1 MAAPRKED
9 IKNVIIEAAQGLLD
23 KKMLAD
29 ISLAEIASAAGVSKG
44 TLYYH
49 YKTKNEILFDI
60 TDRYLEQQ
68 WNDLV
73 AWTENPQKDTSL
85 PRLVRYVIERNISTP
100 ALRIHLVCDAITGN
114 EEIRARLNAR
124 YADFEKLIAEKI
136 GERTQKIPPDFFS
149 WLILLTSDGLFIQR
163 LLKNGD
169 INIDEFI
176 DFVINYI
183 KLQ

>member
-9 IKNVIIEAAQGLLD
+9 IRNVIIEAAQSLLD
-23 KKMLAD
+23 KKMIAD
-29 ISLAEIASAAGVSKG
+29 ISLAEIAAAAGISKG

-68 WNDLV
+68 WSDLV

-85 PRLVRYVIERNISTP
+85 PRLVKYVIERNISTP
-100 ALRIHLVCDAITGN
+100 ALRIHLLCDAMTGN
-114 EEIRARLNAR
+114 EEIRERLVAR
-124 YADFEKLIAEKI
+124 YADFEKLIEEKI
-136 GERTQKIPPDFFS
+136 GERTQKIPPHFFS

-163 LLKNGD
+163 LLKNSD
-169 INIDEFI
+169 INTD
-176 DFVINYI
+176 DFVEFVTNYI
-183 KLQ
+183 KLL